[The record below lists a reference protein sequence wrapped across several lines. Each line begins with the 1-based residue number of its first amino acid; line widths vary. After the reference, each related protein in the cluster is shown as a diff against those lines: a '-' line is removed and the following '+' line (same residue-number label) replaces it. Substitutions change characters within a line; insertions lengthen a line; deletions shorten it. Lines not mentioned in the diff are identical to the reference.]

1 MEIAALF
8 PFILHLIIYNMQ
20 YTISQLKREV
30 FSKVYEVYDI
40 FQNFFGEEYTDL
52 QLLPTDEAFFHTVNH
67 HFHTTIVH
75 DNGEENG
82 FNVTEGVIRSLKR
95 EYETLKP
102 YILVW
107 WPRVTVTNENNKSV
121 VIQDLYAKVEIT
133 TEGRIPYENRGFK
146 LNRTTFTEVQFN
158 SGYLHSHIP
167 HFSGVPDFDNPCL
180 GTGPINNT
188 IMDLKNGFE
197 DTVWMLFC
205 QELSLYVT
213 VESLRGGPYFRM
225 ENIGSRRSLVGF
237 SDFASN
243 FNHLIELQGFQ
254 RNNDERRFKEMLRE
268 FIKYYLENGHLSI
281 SYKNKSYQ
289 SGLSY
294 FDYMIDISNAF
305 IDFFNQSGNRDSL
318 QNLYRDNILVKAFAA
333 GNKFYRTADSI
344 SNNNSTLE
352 GTEMFRFKGEMKTLH
367 IIGSSGDEV
376 YETVLLHNDIALF
389 ILHSILRIINYR
401 YRNEHNKQIGSNQT
415 GTSTTNQ
422 TVCYL

>member
-40 FQNFFGEEYTDL
+40 FQNFFGEEFTDL
-52 QLLPTDEAFFHTVNH
+52 QNLPNDRQLERVLVDYEIDISNPDSYN
-67 HFHTTIVH
+67 IS
-75 DNGEENG
+75 
-82 FNVTEGVIRSLKR
+82 RSQLRRLK
-95 EYETLKP
+95 EFYALTK
-102 YILVW
+102 YAIMVW

-121 VIQDLYAKVEIT
+121 VIQDLYAMIEVT
-133 TEGRIPYENRGFK
+133 LEGRIPYENRGFK
-146 LNRTTFTEVQFN
+146 LNRTTFSEIQFV

-167 HFSGVPDFDNPCL
+167 HFSGVPDFNNPCL
-180 GTGPINNT
+180 GSGPINNT

-213 VESLRGGPYFRM
+213 VESLKGGPYFRL
-225 ENIGSRRSLVGF
+225 ETIGSRHDLIGF
-237 SDFASN
+237 SDFTGS
-243 FNHLIELQGFQ
+243 FNHLIELRSFQ
-254 RNNDERRFKEMLRE
+254 RNNDDRRFKEMLRE

-305 IDFFNQSGNRDSL
+305 IDFFNQSGNRNNL
-318 QNLYRDNILVKAFAA
+318 QELYDNRILVKAFAA
-333 GNKFYRTADSI
+333 ENKFYR
-344 SNNNSTLE
+344 NNNRSSDNSSNLE
-352 GTEMFRFKGEMKTLH
+352 GTEMFRFKGEVKTLH
-367 IIGSSGDEV
+367 ILRSSEDEMH
-376 YETVLLHNDIALF
+376 ETTLLHNDIALF

-401 YRNEHNKQIGSNQT
+401 YKNEHNEQIGSNQA
-415 GTSTTNQ
+415 GASTTNQ